1 MRVLSARRPSE
12 SSDVSG
18 VTRGLMVKSQQ
29 AVVVSLADQE
39 EEGPVHKTPE
49 DKMRN
54 WFEVGGRERQ
64 GHVTRPQK
72 RGTVLPMLGVG
83 LILTIGS
90 NSALISGVHTCS
102 EKLRERK
109 KQNI

>member
-39 EEGPVHKTPE
+39 EEGPVH
-49 DKMRN
+49 
-54 WFEVGGRERQ
+54 
-64 GHVTRPQK
+64 
-72 RGTVLPMLGVG
+72 
-83 LILTIGS
+83 
-90 NSALISGVHTCS
+90 
-102 EKLRERK
+102 
-109 KQNI
+109 